1 MRNLYEVL
9 GVGKTADQAEIKKA
23 YKKLARQ
30 YHPDLNK
37 DPKAAERF
45 KEVSAAY
52 EVLEDESKRAA
63 YDEFGEASL
72 SSGFNADQARAWK
85 SRSGQPFP
93 GGFGGGG
100 MGGGFD
106 VDDLFGSLFGA
117 QQRAQRRPSRSRGA
131 DIEATLQ
138 IDFLDAVRG
147 TETLVQVRRPA
158 KCDVCHGEG
167 GTGRKQCPTCNGSG
181 RVQFEQLGMSGVVPC
196 DDCGGTGS
204 VYEAEC
210 SNCAGTG
217 RVMAEERLKV
227 KIPAGVEAN
236 QVIRLRGKGGE
247 GRNGG
252 PPGDL
257 LLTIAV
263 RPHPFLRRDGL
274 DLEMDVPIT
283 FAEALEGGPIEV
295 PTAAGGT
302 VRVNVPK
309 GARNGQKLRL
319 KGKGVRDEGD
329 LYLVL
334 RPTTPKS
341 NGAPEAQAIAEQL
354 KSLYDEDVRADLRV

>member
-9 GVGKTADQAEIKKA
+9 GVSKTADQAEIKKA
-23 YKKLARQ
+23 YKKLARK

-37 DPKAAERF
+37 NDPKAADQF

-72 SSGFNADQARAWK
+72 SSGFNPDQARAWK
-85 SRSGQPFP
+85 SRGGQPFP
-93 GGFGGGG
+93 GGFGGGA
-100 MGGGFD
+100 GFD
-106 VDDLFGSLFGA
+106 VDDLFGSLFGG
-117 QQRAQRRPSRSRGA
+117 QQRARGPRRPMRARGT
-131 DIEATLQ
+131 DIEATLGV
-138 IDFLDAVRG
+138 DFLDAIRG
-147 TETLVQVRRPA
+147 AERLVQIRRPA
-158 KCDVCHGEG
+158 QCDVCHGEG
-167 GTGRKQCPTCNGSG
+167 GTGKKTCPTCDGSG
-181 RVQFEQLGMSGVVPC
+181 RVSLEQLGMSAVVPC

-217 RVMAEERLKV
+217 RAMAEERLKV
-227 KIPAGVEAN
+227 KIPPGVDDG

-252 PPGDL
+252 PAGDL
-257 LLTIAV
+257 LLTIAIE
-263 RPHPFLRRDGL
+263 PHRFLRRDGA

-283 FAEALEGGPIEV
+283 FAEAIEGGPIEV

-302 VRVNVPK
+302 VRVSIPK
-309 GARNGQKLRL
+309 GAKNGQKLRL
-319 KGKGVRDEGD
+319 KGKGVKDEGD

-334 RPTTPKS
+334 RPTPPKD
-341 NGAPEAQAIAEQL
+341 GGGDAIVEQL
-354 KSLYDEDVRADLRV
+354 KSLYTEDVRADLRA

>member
-30 YHPDLNK
+30 FHPDLNK

-72 SSGFNADQARAWK
+72 SSDFNADQARAWK

-93 GGFGGGG
+93 GSFGGG

-117 QQRAQRRPSRSRGA
+117 QQRGPRRPARTRGA
-131 DIEATLQ
+131 DIEATLH

-158 KCDVCHGEG
+158 TCDVCHGEG
-167 GTGRKQCPTCNGSG
+167 GTGRKTCPTCNGSG
-181 RVQFEQLGMSGVVPC
+181 RVQFEQLGMQGVVPC

-227 KIPAGVEAN
+227 KIPAGVEEN

-252 PPGDL
+252 PAGDL

-263 RPHPFLRRDGL
+263 REHAFLRRDGL

-295 PTAAGGT
+295 PTAAGST
-302 VRVNVPK
+302 VRVNIPK

-319 KGKGVRDEGD
+319 KGKGVKDEGD

-334 RPTTPKS
+334 RPTPPKT
-341 NGAPEAQAIAEQL
+341 NGAPETQALAEQL

>member
-52 EVLEDESKRAA
+52 EVLEDDSKRAA

-85 SRSGQPFP
+85 SRGGQPFP
-93 GGFGGGG
+93 GGGFG
-100 MGGGFD
+100 GGGFD

-117 QQRAQRRPSRSRGA
+117 QQRGPRRPTRSRGA

-138 IDFLDAVRG
+138 IEFLDAVRG

-158 KCDVCHGEG
+158 TCDVCHGEG
-167 GTGRKQCPTCNGSG
+167 GTGRKQCPTCAGSG
-181 RVQFEQLGMSGVVPC
+181 RVQFAQLGMTGVVPC
-196 DDCGGTGS
+196 DDCGGTGA
-204 VYEAEC
+204 VYEEEC
-210 SNCAGTG
+210 AHCAGTG

-252 PPGDL
+252 PAGDL
-257 LLTIAV
+257 LLSIAV
-263 RPHPFLRRDGL
+263 REHAFLRRDGL

-302 VRVNVPK
+302 VRVSVPK

-319 KGKGVRDEGD
+319 KGKGVKDAGD

-334 RPTTPKS
+334 RPTPPKS